1 MDTDDANA
9 NSNAVA
15 ENNDIMI
22 KLISAE
28 DDSTGE
34 SQVFEISL
42 AAAGL
47 SVLVVDA
54 AGDVEDDDDDDDDDD
69 DNARNK
75 PPLEINISR
84 VKGPCLAKVVDFMNH
99 HHTDKMKAIPTP
111 LGGSSFNE
119 VMDQEWYQHFI
130 SDENLGGNDML
141 FDLLTSANFMGIKE
155 LLDLCCLKVTF
166 QLTGKSAD
174 EIREILRL
182 PELSPEEEA
191 QAREEHKWIFEDS

>member
-9 NSNAVA
+9 NSNAAA

-119 VMDQEWYQHFI
+119 VSLFCLFVRSPNRTVDRIVLYCIVLYCIVSIRYDTFNAFRFYLVFI
-130 SDENLGGNDML
+130 I
-141 FDLLTSANFMGIKE
+141 LTNNNN
-155 LLDLCCLKVTF
+155 
-166 QLTGKSAD
+166 
-174 EIREILRL
+174 
-182 PELSPEEEA
+182 
-191 QAREEHKWIFEDS
+191 

>member
-9 NSNAVA
+9 NSNAAVA

-54 AGDVEDDDDDDDDDD
+54 AGDVEDDDDDDDDE
-69 DNARNK
+69 NARNK

-119 VMDQEWYQHFI
+119 VSLFFLLVCLCARRTVPSIVSSCIVPYRIVLYRYNTFNAFRFYLVFI
-130 SDENLGGNDML
+130 IL
-141 FDLLTSANFMGIKE
+141 ANNNN
-155 LLDLCCLKVTF
+155 
-166 QLTGKSAD
+166 
-174 EIREILRL
+174 
-182 PELSPEEEA
+182 
-191 QAREEHKWIFEDS
+191 

>member
-9 NSNAVA
+9 NSNAAA

-54 AGDVEDDDDDDDDDD
+54 AGDVEDDDDDDDD

-119 VMDQEWYQHFI
+119 V
-130 SDENLGGNDML
+130 SL
-141 FDLLTSANFMGIKE
+141 F
-155 LLDLCCLKVTF
+155 CLFVRSPNRTVDRIV
-166 QLTGKSAD
+166 LYCIVLYRYDT
-174 EIREILRL
+174 IRY
-182 PELSPEEEA
+182 
-191 QAREEHKWIFEDS
+191 F

>member
-1 MDTDDANA
+1 MDTDDVANA
-9 NSNAVA
+9 NSNSNAVAA

-54 AGDVEDDDDDDDDDD
+54 AGDVEDEDEDDD
-69 DNARNK
+69 DNDNARNDK

-119 VMDQEWYQHFI
+119 V
-130 SDENLGGNDML
+130 SL
-141 FDLLTSANFMGIKE
+141 F
-155 LLDLCCLKVTF
+155 CLFV
-166 QLTGKSAD
+166 
-174 EIREILRL
+174 R
-182 PELSPEEEA
+182 SPNRTVDRIVLYCTVFNVLYCTVSI
-191 QAREEHKWIFEDS
+191 QYF